1 MQYPAMFAP
10 DEDGGFVVTFRDIPE
25 AITQGDDFEE
35 AMMMARDALLT
46 AMEFYFDDKRTV
58 PTASA
63 PADGEH
69 LVSLS
74 SSVAVKI
81 LLLNEMISQK
91 VTASDLA
98 RRMDTVPQHINR
110 LIDLQHST
118 KIDTVERALSALGKR
133 LELSIG

>member
-1 MQYPAMFAP
+1 MQYPAMFTP
-10 DEDGGFVVTFRDIPE
+10 DEDGGFVVTFRDFPE

-35 AMMMARDALLT
+35 ATMMARDALLT

-63 PADGEH
+63 PVDGEH
-69 LVSLS
+69 LVSLP
-74 SSVAVKI
+74 SSVAAKI

-91 VTASDLA
+91 VTASELA

-110 LIDLQHST
+110 LIDLQHAT
-118 KIDTVERALSALGKR
+118 KIDTVERALGALGRR